1 MNFTELLKEWM
12 NRLGTKQADLVK
24 GTGITPAGI
33 SRYMSGERK
42 PNQRNVD
49 RILAFFRDKYGIGA
63 EEFWSLADRKE
74 IEYATTV
81 KFNNECMETSIFE
94 DFYETLNNINKLCEE
109 ILEKLEKGKEQE
121 QK

>member
-24 GTGITPAGI
+24 GTGITPACI

-49 RILAFFRDKYGIGA
+49 RIMDFFRDKYGVGA
-63 EEFWSLADRKE
+63 EEFWSLADEEEMIASVDRL
-74 IEYATTV
+74 
-81 KFNNECMETSIFE
+81 F
-94 DFYETLNNINKLCEE
+94 ETLDNITRLCEE
-109 ILEKLEKGKEQE
+109 ILEKLEKGKEQGRNE
-121 QK
+121 NKQGNRNT